1 MKMNK
6 CKMNITKFSECSWV
20 MALKLSK
27 KVHFFQF
34 CADFRKKTKSGKAFY
49 IYASEISHYAFS
61 ENGIV
66 YRAMSHRSWDT
77 SN

>member
-1 MKMNK
+1 
-6 CKMNITKFSECSWV
+6 

-66 YRAMSHRSWDT
+66 YRAMMHRS
-77 SN
+77 